1 MYYKMT
7 VGKKTYKSF
16 IDWTWIEHKLCVRVT
31 MSAHF
36 RQHKIALVYEIV
48 SSNVPRWRNIIRY
61 D

>member
-7 VGKKTYKSF
+7 VGKKKHIKVLS
-16 IDWTWIEHKLCVRVT
+16 IGHGLNICVRVT

-48 SSNVPRWRNIIRY
+48 SANVPRWRSIIRC